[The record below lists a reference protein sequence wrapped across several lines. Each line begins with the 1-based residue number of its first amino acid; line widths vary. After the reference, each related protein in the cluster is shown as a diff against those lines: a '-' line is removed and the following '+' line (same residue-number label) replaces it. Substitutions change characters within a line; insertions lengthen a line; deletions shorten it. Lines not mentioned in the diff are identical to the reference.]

1 MTTFHELL
9 GLRPGDSAQLDKY
22 VSEREVFKSKMAV
35 LIRNDEQINIE
46 AYYSMYYMNLS
57 TDHVMSVVSSADI
70 ESECI
75 RGVMG
80 ISRSSFVERHDLP
93 QDEVHR
99 AKPYGAWLEEVAG
112 FRDAAGDEMPKFYS
126 ELFDFIID
134 RKSVV

>member
-22 VSEREVFKSKMAV
+22 VSEREVFKSKMED
-35 LIRNDEQINIE
+35 LIRNDEQIAIE
-46 AYYSMYYMNLS
+46 AYYSMYYIGLS
-57 TDHVMSVVSSADI
+57 TDHVLSAVSSADI

-134 RKSVV
+134 RHQAR